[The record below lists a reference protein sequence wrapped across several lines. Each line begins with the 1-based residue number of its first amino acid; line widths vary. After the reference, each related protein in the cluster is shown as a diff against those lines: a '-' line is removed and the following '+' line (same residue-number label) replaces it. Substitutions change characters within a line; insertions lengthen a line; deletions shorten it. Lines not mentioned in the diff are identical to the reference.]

1 MKILFGVDKL
11 SYGSGIGRVAEEMAR
26 YLYDRGYDVKILCGK
41 CNIETKVPIILCRY
55 NNILYQSDIINVLK
69 IIKQEKPDVFH
80 SHYYPMDLCGALL
93 NSSKTKH
100 VMHSHG
106 LNHQNWRFGWE
117 NFFALIRADIGEFLG
132 AHFSEKVICVSN
144 YMADSLVRK
153 CKIRRDKIEVVYNTA
168 DQRKF
173 NPSIKEDEIREG
185 YNISHDD
192 VVLLCVAALTPRKRH
207 DLLIECMKIVIKK
220 NQNLRLLL
228 VGGAGKTIIPYKETL
243 VTMVHNAGLNEHII
257 FCGYVSDEELPK
269 YYATSDIFISA
280 SSWEGFGL
288 PFIEAM
294 SCGKPVIGFDRT
306 GMSELIINGYNGY
319 KVKYPNINEM
329 AARVIH
335 LANDVEERKMLGMNG
350 RQFVEENFNAK
361 KNMEKIIEIYS
372 QLLYDDKNIL
382 K

>member
-1 MKILFGVDKL
+1 
-11 SYGSGIGRVAEEMAR
+11 
-26 YLYDRGYDVKILCGK
+26 
-41 CNIETKVPIILCRY
+41 
-55 NNILYQSDIINVLK
+55 
-69 IIKQEKPDVFH
+69 
-80 SHYYPMDLCGALL
+80 
-93 NSSKTKH
+93 
-100 VMHSHG
+100 
-106 LNHQNWRFGWE
+106 
-117 NFFALIRADIGEFLG
+117 
-132 AHFSEKVICVSN
+132 
-144 YMADSLVRK
+144 MADSLVRK